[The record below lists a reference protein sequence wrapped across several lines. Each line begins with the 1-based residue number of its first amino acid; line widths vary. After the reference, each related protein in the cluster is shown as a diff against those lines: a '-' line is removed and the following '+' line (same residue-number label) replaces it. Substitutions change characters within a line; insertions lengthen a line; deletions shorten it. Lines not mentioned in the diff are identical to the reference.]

1 MGKTKMI
8 FNEKKFEAAVLYMLS
23 LSPDATIE
31 GKKKLAKLLY
41 FADFNYFEAFE
52 KPFTGALY
60 KALPMGPVPQELEQ
74 TLSNLEKEEI
84 TVKKK
89 KTGLPNDTVVF
100 VLKCNPEEKIKIL
113 TNEEKKVLDKVMDDY
128 GKFSGKTL
136 EDITHSETPYNAV
149 VQGEYMPYEL
159 SFYRGKTMEELVG
172 K

>member
-1 MGKTKMI
+1 MDKKKMI

-23 LSPDATIE
+23 RSPNATIE

-52 KPFTGALY
+52 KPFTGATY

-74 TLSNLEKEEI
+74 TLANLEKSEI
-84 TVKKK
+84 TIKKK

-100 VLKCNPEEKIKIL
+100 VLKTDSKEKVDIL
-113 TNEEKKVLDKVMDDY
+113 SDEEKKVLDKVIDDY
-128 GKFSGKTL
+128 GKFNGKML
-136 EDITHSETPYNAV
+136 EDITHSEAPYNAV
-149 VQGEYMPYEL
+149 ALGEHMPYEL
-159 SFYRGKTMEELVG
+159 SFYRGKTMEELIG